1 MRYGVQMFGL
11 NPLFLRDKRGFLS
24 RLSTAGYRFLEPCI
38 ALGPIPGLEDR
49 CWLPAD
55 LEAMLPLIHHYGFSV
70 ESAHVFTRDLQ
81 QDLPELIA
89 LAKKFGISQYV
100 LACPLFA
107 NIHVFRAMAQ
117 TVSAAAGELQRH
129 GISLLLHNDR
139 AASQNRVKDRSV
151 FEAFLELCSPAVGL
165 QPDVGWLLYGGIDPE
180 AFLWKHKDRIRSL
193 HYKDMAPDSSGLAE
207 VPIGTGVLDMTACFQ
222 FARAAEII
230 QYADQDDSSG
240 DFLADME
247 HTAEKF
253 RSLAQCRD
261 RTASVLCIMDTETL
275 QIQQLCRYDRI
286 IEAPNWMQSDPDCL
300 IYNSDGHIFRYRI
313 STGEEVRI
321 DTGHCVNC
329 NNDHVLSPEE
339 THIAVSHSQ
348 HGWMSQIYILPI
360 EGGQPRLITPNA
372 PSYLH
377 GWSPDGKELA
387 YCAFRDRGNGYEVD
401 IWAICAEG
409 GDEWQLTQNAG
420 FNDGPEYSPDGK
432 HIWFIST
439 RSSLMQCW
447 RMDRDGGNP
456 TQMTFHPRNNWF
468 PHVSPDGK
476 QVVYL
481 SYSRE
486 GLDPNEHLPNMPVQ
500 LRLMNADGS
509 DDRKILDFFGGQGSI
524 NVNSWHPDSRHLAFV
539 RYELEHK

>member
-1 MRYGVQMFGL
+1 MIDLKKYENL
-11 NPLFLRDKRGFLS
+11 WYRDDDQS
-24 RLSTAGYRFLEPCI
+24 ILEI
-38 ALGPIPGLEDR
+38 YD
-49 CWLPAD
+49 
-55 LEAMLPLIHHYGFSV
+55 V
-70 ESAHVFTRDLQ
+70 ETGTRT
-81 QDLPELIA
+81 I
-89 LAKKFGISQYV
+89 
-100 LACPLFA
+100 
-107 NIHVFRAMAQ
+107 
-117 TVSAAAGELQRH
+117 
-129 GISLLLHNDR
+129 
-139 AASQNRVKDRSV
+139 VKEFDY
-151 FEAFLELCSPAVGL
+151 L
-165 QPDVGWLLYGGIDPE
+165 
-180 AFLWKHKDRIRSL
+180 
-193 HYKDMAPDSSGLAE
+193 
-207 VPIGTGVLDMTACFQ
+207 
-222 FARAAEII
+222 
-230 QYADQDDSSG
+230 
-240 DFLADME
+240 
-247 HTAEKF
+247 
-253 RSLAQCRD
+253 
-261 RTASVLCIMDTETL
+261 
-275 QIQQLCRYDRI
+275 
-286 IEAPNWMQSDPDCL
+286 IEAPNWSSDGKFL
-300 IYNSDGHIFRYRI
+300 VYNSNGRVFKLDLETKESSEIETDF
-313 STGEEVRI
+313 V
-321 DTGHCVNC
+321 DDC
-329 NNDHVLSPEE
+329 NNDHVLSPDGKS
-339 THIAVSHSQ
+339 IAVSHGTKEDKKSR
-348 HGWMSQIYILPI
+348 IYTVPLI
-360 EGGQPRLITPNA
+360 GGVPRLITPMA